1 MTDMNVN
8 QGVQIVAQ
16 TVESKVA
23 VITHLISCVSDD
35 RQIDLSDMDVQVEDL
50 PKETKKLLC
59 EKIFPKDF
67 IRNYH
72 RIREQAEEI
81 LDKNG
86 SIKTALGGVNTIDS
100 AIAKIAELDALKAA
114 WNAQLEK
121 DEARYVDM
129 CEAHILKI
137 GSAAIDSGVS
147 PVMASRLTAH
157 LIKRRP
163 TWEEVKKTLQ
173 FAYVVHIIDLDGSE
187 FIPELQQAQRDSV
200 VALREGVMGA
210 CVQHVCAEALAIS
223 KLIDSKDRTT
233 SSGLI
238 KLNPRTIRR
247 ARAMTEKLEP
257 LAFIHKL
264 IKPLH
269 DALVTELAKLPD
281 SGHMTAGEFANFEQ
295 CLIALKDQRKVV
307 DSLQKGCPLI
317 AVVPAVTQ
325 TPSPASAGQV
335 AVGASTVQGMISTQH
350 AAAAPA
356 VTVNGESKT
365 TVGAFA
371 TDGTVQTV
379 LSDVDSLIEEQSI
392 PVECTS
398 VPGTLETSAF
408 SFYL

>member
-35 RQIDLSDMDVQVEDL
+35 RQIDLSDMDVKVEDL

-114 WNAQLEK
+114 WNVQLEK

-137 GSAAIDSGVS
+137 GSAAIKSGVS

-163 TWEEVKKTLQ
+163 TWEEVKKSLQ

-307 DSLQKGCPLI
+307 DSLQNGSPLI

-325 TPSPASAGQV
+325 TPPSASAGQGS
-335 AVGASTVQGMISTQH
+335 VGATTVQGINSTQQ

-356 VTVNGESKT
+356 ATVNGEST
-365 TVGAFA
+365 TLVEAF
-371 TDGTVQTV
+371 TPDGNEQSV
-379 LSDVDSLIEEQSI
+379 LSDVESSNEEQSI

-398 VPGTLETSAF
+398 LPGTHDTSAF